1 MPAAMIDDREGIT
14 ANWAIFQR
22 HTSPIA
28 GFGAIANPARAT
40 SAREKL
46 AEEIAVTAG

>member
-14 ANWAIFQR
+14 ANRAIFQR

-28 GFGAIANPARAT
+28 GFGAIANPGPRNVPAR
-40 SAREKL
+40 KL
-46 AEEIAVTAG
+46 AEEIAVIAG